1 MLKAP
6 RKPNISK
13 TVVYA
18 IAVNAL
24 QILALLVFVVYV
36 FLMDFSWQNR
46 ISLRTIAVVGALVA
60 GWGAILDIQDALLTR
75 RRMRTITEL
84 QTVNQ
89 QMDALNLKLR
99 AQRHDFLNHLQVVY
113 SLMEMG
119 EYQDATAYLETV
131 YSQLHAVSRVLRTK
145 VTAFNALLQVK
156 NAECERR
163 GIALEMDVRST
174 LEGIAMPAWELCC
187 VIGNLLDNA
196 AKYASADSTVRVILR
211 RQGSHCLL
219 SVASAGDAISKEDLK
234 NIFKR
239 FYRMDKARSMNHS
252 YGLGLSIADS
262 IVSKHGGKIWA
273 ESADGVNAFFV
284 QLPTA

>member
-60 GWGAILDIQDALLTR
+60 GWGAVLDIQDALLTR

-174 LEGIAMPAWELCC
+174 LEGIAM
-187 VIGNLLDNA
+187 DA
-196 AKYASADSTVRVILR
+196 AAQAEKPQIT
-211 RQGSHCLL
+211 L
-219 SVASAGDAISKEDLK
+219 SVTESLREFTFTIRNNGAAIPASLRER
-234 NIFKR
+234 IFEPGFSTKGENR
-239 FYRMDKARSMNHS
+239 GM
-252 YGLGLSIADS
+252 GLA
-262 IVSKHGGKIWA
+262 IVSRRLNEYGGQISLDASDESTAFTVSLPHETGLAPKA
-273 ESADGVNAFFV
+273 E
-284 QLPTA
+284 

>member
-60 GWGAILDIQDALLTR
+60 GWGAVLDIQDALLTR

-163 GIALEMDVRST
+163 GIALELDVRST

-187 VIGNLLDNA
+187 VIGNLLE
-196 AKYASADSTVRVILR
+196 KPQIT
-211 RQGSHCLL
+211 L
-219 SVASAGDAISKEDLK
+219 SVTESLREFTFIIRNNGAAIPASLRER
-234 NIFKR
+234 IFEPGFSTKGENR
-239 FYRMDKARSMNHS
+239 GM
-252 YGLGLSIADS
+252 GLA
-262 IVSKHGGKIWA
+262 IVSRRLDEYGGQISLDASDESTAFTVSLPHETGLAPKA
-273 ESADGVNAFFV
+273 E
-284 QLPTA
+284 